1 MSKLKIT
8 QCRAFIQAVTE
19 KALDMQVP
27 VAIAL
32 VNAEGHLLALERMDE
47 AGFITPDIAQSKA
60 FTVAAFRS
68 MSPRFPDGLTIQQWF
83 KERNPQMLINASI
96 FTGGKVVV
104 SGGCA
109 PIFIGDEM
117 VGAYGISG
125 GTSDQDEEMASYASE
140 KLGLAHRPVND
151 STPDEVKKHIE
162 ELYTKAG
169 ISTHKL

>member
-1 MSKLKIT
+1 
-8 QCRAFIQAVTE
+8 
-19 KALDMQVP
+19 
-27 VAIAL
+27 
-32 VNAEGHLLALERMDE
+32 
-47 AGFITPDIAQSKA
+47 
-60 FTVAAFRS
+60 
-68 MSPRFPDGLTIQQWF
+68 
-83 KERNPQMLINASI
+83 MLINASI